1 MTVLICT
8 SLIKSDVEHLFLCLL
23 AICMSLKKCLL
34 GVFPTFLLGCLFF
47 WLYELL
53 VYFEFNY
60 LSVVLFGII
69 FSPSEGYLF
78 TLLAVSFAVQ
88 KLSV

>member
-69 FSPSEGYLF
+69 FSPSEGCLF
-78 TLLAVSFAVQ
+78 TLLAVPFAVQ